1 MEEEI
6 TCPECGCEFYPE
18 DFCDWKK
25 ALSAKEAATALLN
38 RYTDQPSA
46 GEVARLEE
54 RISEILVS
62 EFGVSSGK
70 I

>member
-18 DFCDWKK
+18 DFLDWKK
-25 ALSAKEAATALLN
+25 SLSAKEAATAILN
-38 RYTDQPSA
+38 RYTGSPSA

>member
-1 MEEEI
+1 MDEEI

-18 DFCDWKK
+18 DFLDWKK
-25 ALSAKEAATALLN
+25 ALSTKEAATALLN
-38 RYTDQPSA
+38 RYTDSPSA